1 MIGYLSGIILTKNKN
16 SLVLDVQGVGYVVFT
31 ATPLLEK
38 TKEKQKLALWIF
50 TRVAEGVLDLY
61 GFQTQDELD
70 FFKQLISVSGV
81 GPKTALGFFEMPIAK
96 LKQAII
102 NGDSDFVSEA
112 KGVGK
117 KTAEKICI
125 DLKNKI
131 EIPAGG
137 EITVGEILDQDVID
151 ALVSLGYD
159 EKIVKR
165 LLPNCP
171 ADCGDSEAK
180 IKWCLRN
187 L

>member
-1 MIGYLSGIILTKNKN
+1 MLGHLSGNILVKNPH
-16 SLVLDVQGVGYVVFT
+16 SLVLDVNGVGYLVFVSE
-31 ATPLLEK
+31 ALLEQV
-38 TKEKQKLALWIF
+38 KEKQKLELWIY
-50 TRVAEGVLDLY
+50 TRVAEGIFDLY
-61 GFQTQDELD
+61 GFRERTELD

-81 GPKTALGFFEMPIAK
+81 GPKTALGFFELPINK

-102 NGDSDFVSEA
+102 NGDSAYVGEA

-125 DLKNKI
+125 DLKNKV
-131 EIPAGG
+131 ELPVGG
-137 EITVGEILDQDVID
+137 EVTVGEILDQDVID

-159 EKIVKR
+159 EKIIKKI
-165 LLPNCP
+165 LPDCP
-171 ADCGDSEAK
+171 AEHEDTEAK

>member
-1 MIGYLSGIILTKNKN
+1 MIGYLIGTILRKNET
-16 SLVLDVQGVGYVVFT
+16 SLILNVSGVGYLVFVSEK
-31 ATPLLEK
+31 LLEDV
-38 TKEKQKLALWIF
+38 KEGKELGLWIY

-61 GFQTQDELD
+61 GFAEEDELK

-81 GPKTALGFFEMPIAK
+81 GPKTALGFFDMPINK
-96 LKQAII
+96 LKQAIL
-102 NGDSDFVSEA
+102 NGDSNYVSEA

-131 EIPAGG
+131 ELKTSG

-151 ALVSLGYD
+151 ALVSLGYE
-159 EKIVKR
+159 EKIVKKI
-165 LLPNCP
+165 LPDCP
-171 ADCGDSEAK
+171 NECESSEDK